1 MQLNGKEFHG
11 YLDTTTAESKGF
23 QYGNL
28 GMTLGTTGRYPIEP
42 WKIWETYADAKEYVK
57 YDGNDASAYVGM
69 ILTVTTGDDAGV
81 YVVTAVGADAID
93 SNNNFIGLVK
103 IGMES
108 DILSIIESNESDIL
122 SIIES
127 NESDILSII
136 ESNEEVTA
144 ASLND
149 LNKRLLSGE
158 ITVETLTGTDKG
170 ADNFAAYQFKKGG
183 EDLVKITIPGDTS
196 LYSCE
201 YISPDSSDKDA
212 GKIHMKYLLYNGE
225 IKDVYVDINE
235 TMVASEVNALIKSA
249 LTDKSTGYITDEIKD
264 KDTKLVTSGAVYN
277 AVSELKDE
285 IDKLG
290 DGLDDVWAGTVK
302 LGDLLD
308 GDSDDEEFFTTIDVG
323 NLKAGTTIDERM
335 SVRDL
340 LVSILRK
347 EIWATGKTAPSIKS
361 FSLYGSVN
369 GTNQIIASTS
379 STPTYEVGTTLIPS
393 LRESDIVYDKG
404 TIETYNSV
412 NKTSTSSGCEF
423 DYSKHTLSNSGTT
436 VTLGQ
441 ETKKF
446 TLSVPYTQS
455 TAVTTS
461 NIGTKASGDNAS
473 HNIIIGA
480 SVASKSVSVK
490 GEYRVYYGN
499 ITIGDNTASDS
510 AIATYLKSNGSKTFT
525 NGTSNV
531 TLNGGSITTGSN
543 QRFYV
548 LCPSEMKLYGT
559 QMNLNIKPHYTA
571 DYTYTLPNGTFKSY
585 KIYGW
590 TPVDQTYKDV
600 KIVKA

>member
-1 MQLNGKEFHG
+1 MKLNGKEFHG
-11 YLDTTTAESKGF
+11 YLDATTAESKGF

-42 WKIWETYADAKEYVK
+42 WKIWETYEDAKAYVEYE
-57 YDGNDASAYVGM
+57 GNDASAYVGM

-81 YVVTAVGADAID
+81 YVVTAVGADATD

-103 IGMES
+103 IGM
-108 DILSIIESNESDIL
+108 
-122 SIIES
+122 
-127 NESDILSII
+127 ESDILSII

-149 LNKRLLSGE
+149 LNKRLLSDE

-196 LYSCE
+196 LVDCE
-201 YISPDSSDKDA
+201 YISQDSSDVDDSDVEYR
-212 GKIHMKYLLYNGE
+212 GMIHMRYLLYNGDT
-225 IKDVYVDINE
+225 KDVYVDINE
-235 TMVASEVNALIKSA
+235 TMVASEVQALIKSA
-249 LTDKSTGYITDEIKD
+249 LTDKSNGYITDKITD

-277 AVSELKDE
+277 AVSKLEDKIDE
-285 IDKLG
+285 LG
-290 DGLDDVWAGTVK
+290 DGLDGVWAGTVK

-308 GDSDDEEFFTTIDVG
+308 GDSDDEDFVTTIGVG
-323 NLKAGTTIDERM
+323 YLNAGTIIDERM

-347 EIWATGKTAPSIKS
+347 EVWATGKTTPKITS
-361 FSLYGSVN
+361 FSLYGSIN
-369 GTNQIIASTS
+369 GTNGTIASTS
-379 STPTYEVGTTLIPS
+379 STPTYEVGTTLITS

-404 TIETYNSV
+404 TIETYNGV
-412 NKTSTSSGCEF
+412 NKTSIASGCEF
-423 DYSKHTLSNSGTT
+423 DYSKHTLSSSGTV

-441 ETKKF
+441 ETKTF

-461 NIGTKASGDNAS
+461 NIGTNASGDNAKN
-473 HNIIIGA
+473 NIVIKPGSA
-480 SVASKSVSVK
+480 SATGYLK
-490 GEYRVYYGN
+490 GEYKVYYGN
-499 ITIGDNTASDS
+499 VTNGDNTASDS
-510 AIATYLKSNGSKTFT
+510 AIATYLKSKGTQTWT

-559 QMNLNIKPHYTA
+559 QFSSDANTHESA
-571 DYTYTLPNGTFKSY
+571 DYTYILPNGDEKAY

-590 TPVDQTYKDV
+590 IYEQQTYKDV

>member
-11 YLDTTTAESKGF
+11 YLDATTAESKGF

-42 WKIWETYADAKEYVK
+42 WKIWETYKDATEYVK
-57 YDGNDASAYVGM
+57 YVGNDASAYVGM

-93 SNNNFIGLVK
+93 SNKNFIGLVK
-103 IGMES
+103 IGM
-108 DILSIIESNESDIL
+108 
-122 SIIES
+122 
-127 NESDILSII
+127 ESDILSII

-149 LNKRLLSGE
+149 LNKRLLSDE
-158 ITVETLTGTDKG
+158 ITVETLTGDDKG

-196 LYSCE
+196 LLDCE
-201 YISPDSSDKDA
+201 YISQDSSDSEDSGMLK
-212 GKIHMKYLLYNGE
+212 MTYLLANGVHRV
-225 IKDVYVDINE
+225 VYVDINE
-235 TMVASEVNALIKSA
+235 TMVASEVNALIESA

-308 GDSDDEEFFTTIDVG
+308 EDSDDEEFFTTIDVG

-404 TIETYNSV
+404 TIETYNNV

-423 DYSKHTLSNSGTT
+423 DYSEHTLSNSGT

-510 AIATYLKSNGSKTFT
+510 AIATYLKSKGTQTWT

-531 TLNGGSITTGSN
+531 TLNSGSITTGSN

-559 QMNLNIKPHYTA
+559 QINLNAEPHYTS

>member
-1 MQLNGKEFHG
+1 MKLNNKEFHG
-11 YLDTTTAESKGF
+11 YLDATTAESKGF

-42 WKIWETYADAKEYVK
+42 WKIWETYEDAKAYVEYE
-57 YDGNDASAYVGM
+57 GNDASAYVGM

-81 YVVTAVGADAID
+81 YVVTAVGKDAENLDED
-93 SNNNFIGLVK
+93 SDVDSTALVK

-108 DILSIIESNESDIL
+108 NILST
-122 SIIES
+122 
-127 NESDILSII
+127 I

-149 LNKRLLSGE
+149 LNKRLLSDE

-196 LYSCE
+196 LVGCE
-201 YISPDSSDKDA
+201 YISQDSSDENA
-212 GKIHMKYLLYNGE
+212 GKIHMTYLLYNGDT
-225 IKDVYVDINE
+225 KDVYVDINE
-235 TMVASEVNALIKSA
+235 TMVASEVQALIKSA
-249 LTDKSTGYITDEIKD
+249 LTDKATGYITDEITNE
-264 KDTKLVTSGAVYN
+264 DTKLVTSGAVYD
-277 AVSELKDE
+277 AVSELEDK

-290 DGLDDVWAGTVK
+290 DGLDNVWAGTVK

-308 GDSDDEEFFTTIDVG
+308 GDSDDEDFITTIGVG
-323 NLKAGTTIDERM
+323 YLNAGTKIDENM

-347 EIWATGKTAPSIKS
+347 EVWATGKTTPKITS
-361 FSLYGSVN
+361 FSLYGSIN
-369 GTNQIIASTS
+369 GTNGTIASTS
-379 STPTYEVGTTLIPS
+379 STPTYEVGTTLITS

-404 TIETYNSV
+404 TIETYNGV
-412 NKTSTSSGCEF
+412 NKTSIASGCEF
-423 DYSKHTLSNSGTT
+423 DYSKHTLSSSGTV

-441 ETKKF
+441 ETKTF

-461 NIGTKASGDNAS
+461 NIGTNASGDNAKN
-473 HNIIIGA
+473 NIVIGA

-510 AIATYLKSNGSKTFT
+510 AIATYLKSKGTQTWT

-531 TLNGGSITTGSN
+531 TLNGGTITTGSN

-559 QMNLNIKPHYTA
+559 QLGQDSNPHEST
-571 DYTYTLPNGTFKSY
+571 DYTYTLPNGTTKSY

-590 TPVDQTYKDV
+590 IYEQQTYKDV

>member
-1 MQLNGKEFHG
+1 MKLNGKEFHG
-11 YLDTTTAESKGF
+11 YLDATTAESKGF

-42 WKIWETYADAKEYVK
+42 WKIWETYADAEEYVK
-57 YDGNDASAYVGM
+57 YNGNDASAYVGM

-81 YVVTAVGADAID
+81 YVVTAVGADATD

-108 DILSIIESNESDIL
+108 DILSIIESNE
-122 SIIES
+122 
-127 NESDILSII
+127 
-136 ESNEEVTA
+136 EVTS

-149 LNKRLLSGE
+149 LNKRLLSGD
-158 ITVETLTGTDKG
+158 ITVETLTGIEKG
-170 ADNFAAYQFKKGG
+170 VDNFAAYQFKKGG

-196 LYSCE
+196 LVACE
-201 YISPDSSDKDA
+201 YISQDSTDENA
-212 GKIHMKYLLYNGE
+212 GKIKMTYLLYSGE
-225 IKDVYVDINE
+225 TKDVYVDINE
-235 TMVASEVNALIKSA
+235 TMVASEVQTLIKSA
-249 LTDKSTGYITDEIKD
+249 LTDKSTGYITDEITD

-308 GDSDDEEFFTTIDVG
+308 GDSDDEDFFTTIGVG
-323 NLKAGTTIDERM
+323 YLEAGTKIDERM

-347 EIWATGKTAPSIKS
+347 EIWATGKTSPAIKS

-369 GTNQIIASTS
+369 GTSQTIASTS
-379 STPTYEVGTTLIPS
+379 NTPTYEVGTTLITS

-404 TIETYNSV
+404 TIETYNGV
-412 NKTSTSSGCEF
+412 NKTSTASGCKF
-423 DYSKHTLSNSGTT
+423 DYSKHTLVPSGT

-441 ETKKF
+441 ETKTFK
-446 TLSVPYTQS
+446 LSVPYTQS

-461 NIGTKASGDNAS
+461 NIGTKAEGENAS
-473 HNIIIGA
+473 NNIIIGA

-499 ITIGDNTASDS
+499 ITNGGNTASDS
-510 AIATYLKSNGSKTFT
+510 AIAAYLKSNGSKTFT
-525 NGTSNV
+525 NGTNNV
-531 TLNGGSITTGSN
+531 TLNSGSITTGSN

-559 QMNLNIKPHYTA
+559 QLGQDANPHESK
-571 DYTYTLPNGTFKSY
+571 DYTYTLPDGTTKPY

-590 TPVDQTYKDV
+590 IYEQQTYNNV

>member
-11 YLDTTTAESKGF
+11 YLDATTAESKGF

-57 YDGNDASAYVGM
+57 YNGNDASAYVGM

-81 YVVTAVGADAID
+81 YVVTAVGADATD
-93 SNNNFIGLVK
+93 SNKNFIGLVK

-108 DILSIIESNESDIL
+108 DILSIIESNE
-122 SIIES
+122 
-127 NESDILSII
+127 
-136 ESNEEVTA
+136 EVTS

-149 LNKRLLSGE
+149 LNKRLLSGD
-158 ITVETLTGTDKG
+158 ITVETLTGTEKG
-170 ADNFAAYQFKKGG
+170 VDNFAAYQFKKGG

-196 LYSCE
+196 LVACE
-201 YISPDSSDKDA
+201 YISQDSTDENA
-212 GKIHMKYLLYNGE
+212 GKIKMTYLLYSGE
-225 IKDVYVDINE
+225 TKDVYVDINE
-235 TMVASEVNALIKSA
+235 TMVASEVQTLIKSA
-249 LTDKSTGYITDEIKD
+249 LTDKSTGYITDEITD

-308 GDSDDEEFFTTIDVG
+308 GDSDDEDFFTTIDVG
-323 NLKAGTTIDERM
+323 YLEAGTKIDERM

-347 EIWATGKTAPSIKS
+347 EEWATGKVLPSITS
-361 FSLYGSVN
+361 FKVYGTVN
-369 GTNQIIASTS
+369 GTGDYIVTNEHNTTAKAKV
-379 STPTYEVGTTLIPS
+379 YEVGTTFTIKLNS
-393 LRESDIVYDKG
+393 SDVKTNSG
-404 TIETYNSV
+404 TIETYSGL
-412 NKTSTSSGCEF
+412 NKESTPSGCVF
-423 DYSKHTLSNSGTT
+423 ALVSINPTT
-436 VTLGQ
+436 MDVLKQ
-441 ETKKF
+441 ETKSL
-446 TLSVPYTQS
+446 TVSAQYNQS
-455 TAVTTS
+455 TAITTS
-461 NIGTKASGDNAS
+461 NIGNAASGDNAS
-473 HNIIIGA
+473 HNIVIKAGSA
-480 SVASKSVSVK
+480 SATGYLK
-490 GEYRVYYGN
+490 GEYKVYYGN
-499 ITIGDNTASDS
+499 ITNGDNTASDS
-510 AIATYLKSNGSKTFT
+510 AIAAYLKSKGTQTWT
-525 NGTSNV
+525 NGTNNV
-531 TLNGGSITTGSN
+531 TLNSGSITTGSN

-559 QMNLNIKPHYTA
+559 QLGQDANPHESK
-571 DYTYTLPNGTFKSY
+571 DYTYTLPDGTTKSY

-590 TPVDQTYKDV
+590 IYEQQTYNNV

>member
-11 YLDTTTAESKGF
+11 YLDATTAESKGF

-42 WKIWETYADAKEYVK
+42 WKIWETYKDATEYVK
-57 YDGNDASAYVGM
+57 YVGNDASAYVGM

-93 SNNNFIGLVK
+93 SNKNFIGLVK
-103 IGMES
+103 IGM
-108 DILSIIESNESDIL
+108 
-122 SIIES
+122 
-127 NESDILSII
+127 ESDILSII

-149 LNKRLLSGE
+149 LNKRLLSDE

-196 LYSCE
+196 LLDCE
-201 YISPDSSDKDA
+201 YISQDSSDSESDSDSGMLK
-212 GKIHMKYLLYNGE
+212 MTYLLANGVHRV
-225 IKDVYVDINE
+225 VYVDINE
-235 TMVASEVNALIKSA
+235 TMVASEVNALIESA

-404 TIETYNSV
+404 TIETYNNV
-412 NKTSTSSGCEF
+412 NKTSTSSGCKF
-423 DYSKHTLSNSGTT
+423 DYSKHTLSNSGT

-490 GEYRVYYGN
+490 GEYRVYYDN

-510 AIATYLKSNGSKTFT
+510 AIATYLKSKDTQTWT

-531 TLNGGSITTGSN
+531 TLNSGSITTGSN

-559 QMNLNIKPHYTA
+559 QMNLNAEPHYTS
-571 DYTYTLPNGTFKSY
+571 DYTYTLPNGTSKSY

-590 TPVDQTYKDV
+590 TQVDQTYKDV

>member
-1 MQLNGKEFHG
+1 MKLNGKEFHG
-11 YLDTTTAESKGF
+11 YLDATTAESKGF

-57 YDGNDASAYVGM
+57 YNGNDASAYVGM

-81 YVVTAVGADAID
+81 YVVTAVGADATD
-93 SNNNFIGLVK
+93 SNKNFIGLVK

-108 DILSIIESNESDIL
+108 DILSIIESNE
-122 SIIES
+122 
-127 NESDILSII
+127 
-136 ESNEEVTA
+136 EVTS

-149 LNKRLLSGE
+149 LNKRLLSGD
-158 ITVETLTGTDKG
+158 ITVETLTGTEKG
-170 ADNFAAYQFKKGG
+170 VDNFAAYQFKKGG

-196 LYSCE
+196 LVACE
-201 YISPDSSDKDA
+201 YISQDSTDENA
-212 GKIHMKYLLYNGE
+212 GKIKMTYLLYSGE
-225 IKDVYVDINE
+225 TKDVYVDINE
-235 TMVASEVNALIKSA
+235 TMVASEVQTLINSA
-249 LTDKSTGYITDEIKD
+249 LTDKSKGYITDSVTS
-264 KDTKLVTSGAVYN
+264 KDTKLVTSGAVYKE
-277 AVSELKDE
+277 VSKLKDE

-308 GDSDDEEFFTTIDVG
+308 GDSDDEDFFTTIGVG
-323 NLKAGTTIDERM
+323 YLEAGTKIDERM

-347 EIWATGKTAPSIKS
+347 EIWATGKTSPSIKS

-369 GTNQIIASTS
+369 GTSQTIASTS
-379 STPTYEVGTTLIPS
+379 NTPTYEVGTTLITS

-404 TIETYNSV
+404 TIETYNGV
-412 NKTSTSSGCEF
+412 NKTSTASGCKF
-423 DYSKHTLSNSGTT
+423 DYSKHTLGPSGT

-441 ETKKF
+441 ETKTFK
-446 TLSVPYTQS
+446 LSVPYTQS

-461 NIGTKASGDNAS
+461 NIGTKAEGENAS
-473 HNIIIGA
+473 NNIIIGA

-499 ITIGDNTASDS
+499 ITNGDNTASDS
-510 AIATYLKSNGSKTFT
+510 AIAAYLKSKGTQTWT
-525 NGTSNV
+525 NGTNNV
-531 TLNGGSITTGSN
+531 TLNSGSITTGSN

-559 QMNLNIKPHYTA
+559 QLGQDANPHESK
-571 DYTYTLPNGTFKSY
+571 DYTYTLPDGTTKSY

-590 TPVDQTYKDV
+590 IYEQQTYNNV

>member
-11 YLDTTTAESKGF
+11 YLDATTAESKGF

-42 WKIWETYADAKEYVK
+42 WKIWETYKDATEYVK
-57 YDGNDASAYVGM
+57 YVGNDASAYVGM

-93 SNNNFIGLVK
+93 SNKNFIGLVK
-103 IGMES
+103 IGM
-108 DILSIIESNESDIL
+108 
-122 SIIES
+122 
-127 NESDILSII
+127 ESDILSII

-149 LNKRLLSGE
+149 LNKRLLSDE

-196 LYSCE
+196 LLDCE
-201 YISPDSSDKDA
+201 YISQDSSDSDSDSDSGMLK
-212 GKIHMKYLLYNGE
+212 MTYLLANGVHRV
-225 IKDVYVDINE
+225 VYVDINE
-235 TMVASEVNALIKSA
+235 TMVASEVNALIESA

-369 GTNQIIASTS
+369 GANQIIASTS

-404 TIETYNSV
+404 TIETYNNV

-423 DYSKHTLSNSGTT
+423 DYSKHTLSNSGT

-490 GEYRVYYGN
+490 GEYRVYYDN

-571 DYTYTLPNGTFKSY
+571 DYTYTLPNGTLKSY